1 MSASKP
7 VVLANAMAL
16 PHLVD
21 DGVNG
26 YLFTPRDPVDLAAKL
41 DLVLKQSPEDIQ
53 AMGEA
58 SHDKAAK
65 HAIDKT
71 MDTFEKLYRGGS
83 VDDFL
88 PS

>member
-16 PHLVD
+16 PHLVE

-26 YLFTPRDPVDLAAKL
+26 YLFTPRDPADLAAKL
-41 DLVLKQSPEDIQ
+41 NAVLGQSPERIE

-58 SHDKAAK
+58 SHAKAVR
-65 HAIDKT
+65 HSIDET
-71 MDTFEKLYRGGS
+71 METFERLYRGGS
-83 VDDFL
+83 ADDYL
-88 PS
+88 N